1 MGSPAK
7 NRAGSRAAD
16 SEPSEVLQA
25 TSAVVPKD
33 VEPGAPEKPGPGSV
47 MLTTV
52 STMAFAGP
60 LPHPEILARYEEV
73 LPGAADRII
82 SMAEKQAAHRMHLE
96 KIVVEG
102 DSRRAW
108 WGQWIGGILALV
120 AIGGGIC
127 LILQGKSGWGFAV
140 IVAEVA
146 SLAAAF
152 IYAHRSRRKEL
163 DAKASPS
170 STRPSSP
177 RNRKKR
183 R

>member
-1 MGSPAK
+1 M
-7 NRAGSRAAD
+7 
-16 SEPSEVLQA
+16 
-25 TSAVVPKD
+25 PKD

-120 AIGGGIC
+120 AIGGG
-127 LILQGKSGWGFAV
+127 S
-140 IVAEVA
+140 A
-146 SLAAAF
+146 SSFRGNLGGG
-152 IYAHRSRRKEL
+152 
-163 DAKASPS
+163 SPS
-170 STRPSSP
+170 S
-177 RNRKKR
+177 
-183 R
+183 